1 VRSSRVSARPDVGP
15 DCYDNDI
22 LSEASEILTTSIEED
37 TGRFDASD
45 QMPPEVGSGSFW
57 SEMMTYM
64 QQGPDSVTSVLDTIE
79 DSWPQ

>member
-1 VRSSRVSARPDVGP
+1 
-15 DCYDNDI
+15 
-22 LSEASEILTTSIEED
+22 
-37 TGRFDASD
+37 
-45 QMPPEVGSGSFW
+45 MPPEVGSGTFW